1 MIRLYL
7 GAAAGAVLALFVGST
22 LNALYLLP
30 KARAEGRALYIA
42 EQAVAS
48 VKAEM
53 ARKSDDRRLQTM
65 SDYDL
70 CVATLGRVPE
80 CDTLKL

>member
-1 MIRLYL
+1 MIRLYA
-7 GAAAGAVLALFVGST
+7 GAAAGAVLALLAAGTF
-22 LNALYLLP
+22 NALYLLP

-53 ARKSDDRRLQTM
+53 ARKSDDRHLQGI
-65 SDYDL
+65 SDYEL
-70 CVATLGRVPE
+70 CVVALGRVPE
-80 CDTLKL
+80 CDALKL

>member
-7 GAAAGAVLALFVGST
+7 GAAAGAVLALLVGST
-22 LNALYLLP
+22 INALYLLP

-48 VKAEM
+48 LKAEM
-53 ARKSDDRRLQTM
+53 ARKSDDRKIQGL

-70 CVATLGRVPE
+70 CVAALGRVPE
-80 CDTLKL
+80 CDALKL

>member
-7 GAAAGAVLALFVGST
+7 GAAAGAVLALLVGTAANSF
-22 LNALYLLP
+22 YFLP

-48 VKAEM
+48 LKAEQ
-53 ARKSDDRRLQTM
+53 ARKHDDRKIHGL

-70 CVATLGRVPE
+70 CRAALGSVPE
-80 CDTLKL
+80 CDALKL

>member
-1 MIRLYL
+1 MIRLYA
-7 GAAAGAVLALFVGST
+7 GVAAGVVLAFLVGT
-22 LNALYLLP
+22 AANTFYFLP
-30 KARAEGRALYIA
+30 RARAEGRALYIA

-70 CVATLGRVPE
+70 CVAALGRVPE